1 MYYIYHAIHLFK
13 SLSNK
18 VLIAIIQYSLV
29 NVQQCTYRFC
39 FLLDEEEQR
48 EYESFKRFISQQ
60 KERQQQK
67 YEASQ
72 GDKEAHQ
79 GDKT

>member
-1 MYYIYHAIHLFK
+1 MYIEIF
-13 SLSNK
+13 
-18 VLIAIIQYSLV
+18 
-29 NVQQCTYRFC
+29 